1 MKSITRREV
10 LKTLGTTLLMPLI
23 NGCGPLIKR
32 IVEEERFVDRCY
44 NIKHVP
50 FKEFNPISL
59 PNKIKIEDKILE
71 NYLLND
77 SSLDS
82 LNPFHLES
90 KNEIKIKD
98 LGKFESEIVSV
109 TKELGVSEEKLKT
122 LSIHDALFLSG
133 KIVASKLGYNQN
145 MISKD
150 EEKIVGNPQLFET
163 YAMLRLFGGIED
175 LANEESKRIGNLS
188 IDEIFH
194 EGKGVCRNYSK
205 VNKGVFEVLKNINK
219 NIENTYIRPFSPQ
232 DLSHLFSF
240 PHSWN
245 MVSTILKDEILITYV
260 DPTWLDTRK
269 MSVNNKGEKVNK
281 DEKEIYNALDESHFY
296 HDNILAEKYL
306 AKLYEC
312 LGNNQRIYSDNPEI
326 KSSSGVIHNYNSKA
340 FYQRMLVCEKALKL
354 KKNRDDFFAD
364 SFVHGV
370 GDMGEENI
378 PEIVLLLGLMPYKD
392 VKKFGRLSEI
402 YKKALEAKPT
412 AIYANYKDIHGKLW
426 SVEQIFKKVK
436 AIY

>member
-1 MKSITRREV
+1 MKNITRREV

-23 NGCGPLIKR
+23 DGCGPLIKR
-32 IVEEERFVDRCY
+32 IAEERVVDRCY

-50 FKEFNPISL
+50 FKEFNPISSH
-59 PNKIKIEDKILE
+59 NKLKIEDKILE
-71 NYLLND
+71 TYLLND
-77 SSLDS
+77 SSLDN
-82 LNPFHLES
+82 LNPFRLES

-98 LGKFESEIVSV
+98 SGRFESEIVSV
-109 TKELGVSEEKLKT
+109 AKELGVSEEKLKK
-122 LSIHDALFLSG
+122 LSIHDTVFLSG
-133 KIVASKLGYNQN
+133 KIVASKLEYNQD

-150 EEKIVGNPQLFET
+150 EEKIISNPQMFET
-163 YAMLRLFGGIED
+163 YAMLRLFGAIED

-194 EGKGVCRNYSK
+194 EGNGICRNYSR
-205 VNKGVFEVLKNINK
+205 VNKGVFEVLKNMNK
-219 NIENTYIRPFSPQ
+219 NIENTYIKPFSPQ
-232 DLSHLFSF
+232 DLSHIFSF

-260 DPTWLDTRK
+260 DPTWLDTRR

-296 HDNILAEKYL
+296 HNNILAEKYL
-306 AKLYEC
+306 AMLYER
-312 LGNNQRIYSDNPEI
+312 LGNNQRIYSDDPEI
-326 KSSSGVIHNYNSKA
+326 KSSSNIIHNYNSKA

-364 SFVHGV
+364 SFVQGV
-370 GDMGEENI
+370 GDIGEENV
-378 PEIVLLLGLMPYKD
+378 PEIFLSLGLMPYKD
-392 VKKFGRLSEI
+392 AKKFERLSEI

-412 AIYANYKDIHGKLW
+412 AIYARYRDLDGKTW
-426 SVEQIFKKVK
+426 TIEQVFKKVK
-436 AIY
+436 ALY